1 MIKKPDII
9 ISVLYILGIVAV
21 GLWAGLKGRRGAA
34 ARTDASNAPLSTG
47 SDASNDYF
55 LAGKSLRWPMIGLAL
70 FATNISCLHLV
81 SLAQSGFDTGLLS
94 GNFEWMAAFTLI
106 LLALFFVP
114 FYIRSGV
121 STLPDF
127 LERRYNRAC
136 RDWLT
141 FVSILSA
148 IIIHIAFSLLTG
160 GIVLE
165 TLFGIDMYTSVTVIA
180 IITAVY
186 TIIGGLRA
194 VVVTESIQT
203 IVLVAGAIV
212 ITAACFAKMGGWH
225 SMVSVLRETH
235 HMEKLSMLR
244 PSGDG
249 SGLPWY
255 AVFLGYPVLGIWY
268 WCADQTIVQRVLGAR
283 SVDHARVGALFC
295 GFIKILPV
303 FIFIVPGLLAY
314 TLAQKGLL
322 DIHALQ
328 TTDAAGNVVT
338 NSKSIY
344 TLMITQLVPTG
355 LAGIIVAAL
364 LSGLMSQVSGALNSI
379 STLVSFDLYRRWRP
393 QAGEKQL
400 VKTGRI
406 AAGIALI
413 FSILLLPLLNSY
425 GSIFNGINDIIAHI
439 APPITCVFVLCV
451 FWKRASARAAQIT
464 LLAGSM
470 LGALVYTLNKLYPH
484 TAIAAI
490 PFMMMAFYLFA
501 ACLLIQVGFSFIYPA
516 QHTEASAT
524 LYWRSPLEPLRDKG
538 WKGLGNYKLLSGILI
553 AVMIILYWI
562 FGGGSE
568 VHTQRYGMVTGLR
581 PEKVA
586 YYEQLHAAVWPGV
599 LKKIEECN
607 IHNYSIYLQA
617 NNDKYYLFSYFEYTG
632 TDFAADMK
640 KMAADSTT
648 QRWWRETAPTQL
660 PLPQAAAKGQT
671 WTNMIEVFH
680 TP

>member
-21 GLWAGLKGRRGAA
+21 GLWSGLKGRRPARAA
-34 ARTDASNAPLSTG
+34 GDDASNDPVQAG
-47 SDASNDYF
+47 ASNDYF

-148 IIIHIAFSLLTG
+148 VIIHIAFSLLTG

-180 IITAVY
+180 VITAVY

-203 IVLVAGAIV
+203 VVLVAGAVV
-212 ITAACFAKMGGWH
+212 ITVACFAKMGGWH
-225 SMVSVLRETH
+225 VMVSVLQETH
-235 HMEKLSMLR
+235 HMEKLTMLR
-244 PSGDG
+244 PSGDS

-303 FIFIVPGLLAY
+303 FIFIVPGLMAY

-322 DIHALQ
+322 DIHTLR

-355 LAGIIVAAL
+355 LAGVILAAL

-393 QAGEKQL
+393 QAEEKQL
-400 VKTGRI
+400 VRVGRV
-406 AAGIALI
+406 AAGIALV

-439 APPITCVFVLCV
+439 APPITCVFVLGV
-451 FWKRASARAAQIT
+451 FGKRASARAAQIT

-484 TAIAAI
+484 TAMAAI

-501 ACLLIQVGFSFIYPA
+501 ACLLIQVLFSYIYPA
-516 QHTEASAT
+516 QHTETSAK
-524 LYWRSPLEPLRDKG
+524 LYWRWPLEPLRDRG
-538 WKGLGNYKLLSGILI
+538 WRGLGNYKLLSGILI
-553 AVMIILYWI
+553 VVMIILYW
-562 FGGGSE
+562 S
-568 VHTQRYGMVTGLR
+568 
-581 PEKVA
+581 
-586 YYEQLHAAVWPGV
+586 
-599 LKKIEECN
+599 
-607 IHNYSIYLQA
+607 
-617 NNDKYYLFSYFEYTG
+617 FSH
-632 TDFAADMK
+632 
-640 KMAADSTT
+640 
-648 QRWWRETAPTQL
+648 PI
-660 PLPQAAAKGQT
+660 
-671 WTNMIEVFH
+671 N
-680 TP
+680 